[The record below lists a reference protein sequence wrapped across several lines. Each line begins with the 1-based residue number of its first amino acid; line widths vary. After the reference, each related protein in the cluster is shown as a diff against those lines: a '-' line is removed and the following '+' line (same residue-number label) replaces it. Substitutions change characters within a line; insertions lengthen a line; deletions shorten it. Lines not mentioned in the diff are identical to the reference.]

1 LKGRWLIPGDENAI
15 AVSERFKEVFPDLKP
30 GDTLRLKINGDE
42 IDFGVVGLFQLSG
55 RNGGFV
61 AYTTFETLSRLTHQP
76 NRASLYRVMGDHANM
91 TPQEQ
96 ADLGHRIESY
106 LESKNIVVAEVQEG
120 SSLTAT
126 AADGL
131 NILTGFLLIMAS
143 LTALV
148 GSIGLTGTMSMN
160 VLERTREIGIMRAIG
175 ASDRAIISLVM
186 IEGLLIGTISWFLG
200 VLLAFP
206 ISTLLSNA
214 INLALFGA
222 PSAFT
227 FTITGLLVWLGV
239 VLLLSVFAS
248 IIPARNAASL
258 TIREVLSY
266 E

>member
-1 LKGRWLIPGDENAI
+1 
-15 AVSERFKEVFPDLKP
+15 
-30 GDTLRLKINGDE
+30 
-42 IDFGVVGLFQLSG
+42 
-55 RNGGFV
+55 
-61 AYTTFETLSRLTHQP
+61 
-76 NRASLYRVMGDHANM
+76 
-91 TPQEQ
+91 
-96 ADLGHRIESY
+96 
-106 LESKNIVVAEVQEG
+106 
-120 SSLTAT
+120 
-126 AADGL
+126 
-131 NILTGFLLIMAS
+131 LIMAS